1 MTLDHA
7 HADFAEAVVS
17 VRNKVVPPGCVC
29 FVFRDMCIVN
39 YKIYKP
45 NIIGV
50 MFAALAHDLG
60 LKTLYHAMVGVVSA
74 PMIAR
79 MDL

>member
-1 MTLDHA
+1 MLMLILLKLLSASGTRWCPL
-7 HADFAEAVVS
+7 VVF
-17 VRNKVVPPGCVC
+17 VLC
-29 FVFRDMCIVN
+29 FEICDMCIVN

-60 LKTLYHAMVGVVSA
+60 LKILYHAMVGVVSA